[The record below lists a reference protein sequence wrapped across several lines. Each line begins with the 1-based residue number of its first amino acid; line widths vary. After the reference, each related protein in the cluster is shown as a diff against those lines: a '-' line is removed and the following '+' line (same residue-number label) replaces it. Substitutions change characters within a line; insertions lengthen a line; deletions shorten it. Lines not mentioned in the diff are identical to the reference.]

1 MTAID
6 TLRRL
11 AMLVVLSLAQAL
23 VFNHIRLFGCAMP
36 LLYVY
41 FVIAIPRGYPRWAT
55 LLWSFTLG
63 LTVDLLSNTPGAAA
77 GALTFVGLLQPYL
90 VELFLPREAAPN
102 LKVSV
107 AGMGRMK
114 FLVLAAILT
123 FIHCLAFY
131 SLEMFSFVD
140 WRLWALCV
148 AGSVVLTLVLLMALE
163 SVRKS

>member
-55 LLWSFTLG
+55 LLWSFVLG

-90 VELFLPREAAPN
+90 VELFLPGTLTKNFRQRIPLVKEFLALLLEFHLLDLDFPGF
-102 LKVSV
+102 VY
-107 AGMGRMK
+107 
-114 FLVLAAILT
+114 FLVEDFHLD
-123 FIHCLAFY
+123 H
-131 SLEMFSFVD
+131 FVFVGTHGHII
-140 WRLWALCV
+140 R
-148 AGSVVLTLVLLMALE
+148 E
-163 SVRKS
+163 RKKKGF